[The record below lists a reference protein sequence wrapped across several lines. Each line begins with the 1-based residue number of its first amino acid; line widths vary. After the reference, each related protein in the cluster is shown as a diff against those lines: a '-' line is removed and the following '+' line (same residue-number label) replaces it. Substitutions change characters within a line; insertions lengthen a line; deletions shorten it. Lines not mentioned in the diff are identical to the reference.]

1 MTMFLTRVSISRHP
15 SVQALNA
22 LLSPNDQGDRTDAHH
37 RLLWTLF
44 ADDADRNRD
53 FLWREER
60 EGEFLILSA
69 REPTPTDLFG
79 RVQTKPYAPVLQAGD
94 RLYFSLR
101 ANATRTKRGKGGRVD
116 VVMDALYEQPPGQR
130 AENRMEVAQTEGAA
144 WMDRQGQRNG
154 FDVLQCDVTD
164 YSVRALPA
172 HKGARKGQP
181 QFGIL
186 DLQGVVRVTDP
197 GAFQSVLQNG
207 LGRAKAFGCG
217 LMLVRRAR

>member
-1 MTMFLTRVSISRHP
+1 MTMFMTRLAISRKP

-22 LLSPNDQGDRTDAHH
+22 LLSPDDRGDRSDAHH

-44 ADDADRNRD
+44 ADHPDRQRD

-69 REPTPTDLFG
+69 REPVPTDLFE
-79 RVQTKPYAPVLQAGD
+79 RIEVKPFAPVLHSGD
-94 RLYFSLR
+94 QLHFTLR
-101 ANATRTKRGKGGRVD
+101 ANATRTRKGKGRVD
-116 VVMDALYEQPPGQR
+116 VVMDALYDLPPAQR
-130 AENRMEVAQTEGAA
+130 AERRMQTASTEGAA
-144 WMDRQGQRNG
+144 WLARQGERNG
-154 FDVLQCDVTD
+154 FGLLHCDVTD

-172 HKGARKGQP
+172 HKGVRKGQP

-186 DLQGVVRVTDP
+186 DLQGLVQVTDP
-197 GAFQSVLQNG
+197 DAFVSVLQTG